1 MWLKCRLSE
10 GFNKS
15 IALVVW
21 ELQLYNV
28 YYFFRGTKLIGQW
41 LFRITGWKSTKVK
54 DCLEPIGITK
64 CCVSILDI
72 LCQAFTVAVFGFCL
86 FVGISDFSFV
96 FDMWKTCY
104 VRLRSS
110 FWLGCWLY
118 YALGHYLST
127 AESVAVNTSNF
138 ILLLLSAVKTSINTS
153 ASGCLP
159 VLDCNQF
166 VPCCKLSVFI
176 FMKVSLGNTGWQ
188 RQARVLNVAKFCK
201 GIFTNQ
207 GNYSAF

>member
-21 ELQLYNV
+21 ELQLYNI
-28 YYFFRGTKLIGQW
+28 YYFFRGTKVIGQW
-41 LFRITGWKSTKVK
+41 LFRITGWKSSKVK

-64 CCVSILDI
+64 CCVSVLVIP
-72 LCQAFTVAVFGFCL
+72 CQAFTVAVFGFCL

-96 FDMWKTCY
+96 FDMWKTCC
-104 VRLRSS
+104 VRLRSG

-127 AESVAVNTSNF
+127 AESSCQHIKFHPSTS
-138 ILLLLSAVKTSINTS
+138 
-153 ASGCLP
+153 
-159 VLDCNQF
+159 
-166 VPCCKLSVFI
+166 
-176 FMKVSLGNTGWQ
+176 VS
-188 RQARVLNVAKFCK
+188 
-201 GIFTNQ
+201 
-207 GNYSAF
+207 S